1 MWLYREVQLALFQFR
16 AERLSELDSDS
27 RMRLIKR
34 VRFREQWLVLRRA
47 LDSSSLSTEIKV
59 ETCCNLV
66 ELDQQSFLIFMR
78 AEYLPRLMI
87 VAQGDSQCDA
97 VDLALRLAARD
108 QDVLLEVVKSL
119 ERLSDPGLTKRVLR
133 GLDGVITASKG
144 TSGLLAMLPS
154 KIDRAILVSQIASKM
169 GDPSDEVRLAA
180 VQVLRGVLSQD
191 IALAEGVFMTLLRD
205 SRRVVKELVADL
217 VLDFKP
223 QLPNAICSAW
233 LVRIDLSPELR
244 SRF

>member
-1 MWLYREVQLALFQFR
+1 
-16 AERLSELDSDS
+16 
-27 RMRLIKR
+27 
-34 VRFREQWLVLRRA
+34 
-47 LDSSSLSTEIKV
+47 LSTEIKV

-119 ERLSDPGLTKRVLR
+119 ERLSDPGLTK
-133 GLDGVITASKG
+133 
-144 TSGLLAMLPS
+144 LPS

>member
-1 MWLYREVQLALFQFR
+1 
-16 AERLSELDSDS
+16 
-27 RMRLIKR
+27 
-34 VRFREQWLVLRRA
+34 
-47 LDSSSLSTEIKV
+47 
-59 ETCCNLV
+59 
-66 ELDQQSFLIFMR
+66 
-78 AEYLPRLMI
+78 
-87 VAQGDSQCDA
+87 
-97 VDLALRLAARD
+97 
-108 QDVLLEVVKSL
+108 
-119 ERLSDPGLTKRVLR
+119 
-133 GLDGVITASKG
+133 
-144 TSGLLAMLPS
+144 MLPS